1 MLRPL
6 KDFKMAVIMAND
18 GEIGHVDQFL
28 FDDEKWSI
36 RYLIVKTK
44 WLMGRKV
51 LISPIAIAD
60 TDVDLKFVR
69 LSLTRKKIEQSPD
82 IDTDKPVSRQMETQY
97 HDYYQWPYYWMGTAG
112 WGAGSSQMLGRPF
125 PLPYHPTDHPGD
137 ISESSGD
144 SHLRS
149 VHVVEGY
156 EIAAKDGVFGHIEDF
171 IVDDKSWVIRYLV
184 VNTHRIWP
192 GKSVILSPDWVNSI
206 SWSDRTINM
215 NLTQE
220 KIKNCPEYTDDVSIN
235 REYEDRLYD
244 YYGRPNYWAQ
254 VSSPRFAERGKPM
267 D

>member
-1 MLRPL
+1 
-6 KDFKMAVIMAND
+6 
-18 GEIGHVDQFL
+18 
-28 FDDEKWSI
+28 
-36 RYLIVKTK
+36 
-44 WLMGRKV
+44 
-51 LISPIAIAD
+51 
-60 TDVDLKFVR
+60 
-69 LSLTRKKIEQSPD
+69 
-82 IDTDKPVSRQMETQY
+82 
-97 HDYYQWPYYWMGTAG
+97 
-112 WGAGSSQMLGRPF
+112 
-125 PLPYHPTDHPGD
+125 
-137 ISESSGD
+137 
-144 SHLRS
+144 
-149 VHVVEGY
+149 
-156 EIAAKDGVFGHIEDF
+156 
-171 IVDDKSWVIRYLV
+171 VIRYLV